1 MISDVSTNLLGA
13 LLAFAYAD
21 PDQLPGVAPSGE
33 TSADTDGISVR
44 MPDGRPG
51 GLQRQGSA
59 DSVMALDPSLA
70 CSPSPTPT
78 AASPARVTGDPT
90 HMDSPDRWLNGLQL
104 GTLIEPHK
112 IRKDPDTEV
121 TDYIVSN
128 LKFFTV
134 EVVLVNS
141 SKELVSGV
149 NVGLS
154 AWLVYE
160 DGEDVVLRPDDKNT
174 EILTGES
181 KTNVVIIDGRGFFK
195 LQMGPSV
202 LSSTHAD
209 KLFRVKIAPSSE
221 RLRNQFPLLTVLS
234 KPIKSMV
241 KAYRKPSPSCSGG
254 GGDRPSTPPPTE
266 PPHPSL
272 FPALGLACG
281 CTGRKRSSAGQPVLV
296 HPVAAAPRPSVGIMA
311 AAPSVGIVANARAI
325 PSLTEL
331 TEKSGHMLRQLT
343 QLADSLWAR
352 IPGGNA
358 ER

>member
-1 MISDVSTNLLGA
+1 
-13 LLAFAYAD
+13 
-21 PDQLPGVAPSGE
+21 
-33 TSADTDGISVR
+33 
-44 MPDGRPG
+44 
-51 GLQRQGSA
+51 
-59 DSVMALDPSLA
+59 
-70 CSPSPTPT
+70 
-78 AASPARVTGDPT
+78 
-90 HMDSPDRWLNGLQL
+90 MDSPNHWFNGLEL
-104 GTLIEPHK
+104 GTLIEPHT
-112 IRKDPDTEV
+112 IRKDPDTGV
-121 TDYIVSN
+121 TEYIVSN
-128 LKFFTV
+128 LKFFNV

-149 NVGLS
+149 HVGLS

-160 DGEDVVLRPDDKNT
+160 NGNVVPRPDNNT
-174 EILTGES
+174 EILTGKS
-181 KTNVVIIDGRGFFK
+181 KTDMVTIDGRGLFK
-195 LQMGPSV
+195 LQMGPTV
-202 LSSTHAD
+202 LSSEHD
-209 KLFRVKIAPSSE
+209 NQLFRVKIAPSSE